1 MDLASALR
9 VFFSER
15 GSSISKIP
23 LVFVYETEVQAM
35 MLTKLRVVEGSTY
48 FDLDS
53 YFPSFFNRDEEVHG
67 LGLCSLFEQSLFKYC
82 FFNTHLPDICLPLHD
97 RSFNKDEQT
106 LVVRKEQGSL
116 HIRAY
121 FDSILLTDFAFDMI
135 VCLEK

>member
-1 MDLASALR
+1 MDLASALHL
-9 VFFSER
+9 FFSER

-35 MLTKLRVVEGSTY
+35 MLTKLRVDDGSTY
-48 FDLDS
+48 FDLDC
-53 YFPSFFNRDEEVHG
+53 YFPSYFSRDEEVHG
-67 LGLCSLFEQSLFKYC
+67 LGLCSFFEQSLFKYC
-82 FFNTHLPDICLPLHD
+82 FFNTHLPDLCLPLQD
-97 RSFNKDEQT
+97 RSFNKDVQT